1 MQLQYRITYVPSI
14 LLVGLICLLGASA
27 VTGTMTL
34 SARRSL
40 SARAQRDV
48 NVTRLL
54 LDSVVGLEADAD
66 ELAKVAQRGNDELDA
81 WAAGYKVKYR
91 STDDDTGDVRIVL
104 EKIKA

>member
-1 MQLQYRITYVPSI
+1 
-14 LLVGLICLLGASA
+14 
-27 VTGTMTL
+27 
-34 SARRSL
+34 
-40 SARAQRDV
+40 
-48 NVTRLL
+48 L